1 MSLFTD
7 MKSVKLAPSDRSAPP
22 PATRAYRMV
31 SRSQAAE
38 RTHQAIIQAAFAL
51 YSERDFDQVSL
62 DDVAAQAGVA
72 VRTLLRRF
80 GSKEA
85 LLDAVAEAAD
95 AELEDRRQEVPPG
108 DAAAAVR
115 CVVTD
120 YEGYGDAIMRLLSQE
135 DRVAAF
141 RRTAE
146 RGRRLHHEWV
156 ERAFA
161 PQLARRTGAAR
172 RRLRAQL
179 IAITDVYTWKLMR
192 RDLGLGRSATVQAL
206 GEMVAGVTGEPAGS
220 AG

>member
-1 MSLFTD
+1 
-7 MKSVKLAPSDRSAPP
+7 
-22 PATRAYRMV
+22 MV

-62 DDVAAQAGVA
+62 DDVAGQAGVTA
-72 VRTLLRRF
+72 RTLLRRF

-95 AELEDRRQEVPPG
+95 AEVEDRRQEVPPG
-108 DAAAAVR
+108 EAAAAVR

-135 DRVAAF
+135 NRVAAF
-141 RRTAE
+141 GRIAE
-146 RGRRLHHEWV
+146 RGRRLHREWV
-156 ERAFA
+156 DRAFA
-161 PQLARRTGAAR
+161 PQLSRRSGAAR

-179 IAITDVYTWKLMR
+179 IVTTDVYTWKLMR
-192 RDLGLGRSATVQAL
+192 RDLGLGQSAVVEAL
-206 GEMVAGVTGEPAGS
+206 EEMVAGITGDLTGS
-220 AG
+220 SG

>member
-1 MSLFTD
+1 MSVLSD
-7 MKSVKLAPSDRSAPP
+7 MKSANLATHRPAPP

-38 RTHQAIIQAAFAL
+38 QTHQAIIQAAFAL

-62 DDVAAQAGVA
+62 DDVAGEAGVA

-95 AELEDRRQEVPPG
+95 AEVEDRRQEVPPG

-120 YEGYGDAIMRLLSQE
+120 YEGYGDAVMRLLSQE
-135 DRVAAF
+135 DRAAAF
-141 RRTAE
+141 GRIAE
-146 RGRRLHHEWV
+146 RGRALHHAWV

-161 PQLARRTGAAR
+161 PQLGRRSGAAR

-192 RDLGLGRSATVQAL
+192 RDLGLGRSATVVAL
-206 GEMVAGVTGEPAGS
+206 REMVAGVTGEPAGS

>member
-1 MSLFTD
+1 
-7 MKSVKLAPSDRSAPP
+7 
-22 PATRAYRMV
+22 MV

-38 RTHQAIIQAAFAL
+38 RTHQAIIQAAFDL
-51 YSERDFDQVSL
+51 YGERDFDQVSL
-62 DDVAAQAGVA
+62 DDVAARAGVA

-85 LLDAVAEAAD
+85 LLDAVAEAGD
-95 AELEDRRQEVPPG
+95 REMEDRRQEVPPG

-115 CVVTD
+115 CAVTD
-120 YEGYGDAIMRLLSQE
+120 YEGYGDALMRLLSQE

-141 RRTAE
+141 GRSAE

-161 PQLARRTGAAR
+161 PQLSGRSGAAR

-192 RDLGLGRSATVQAL
+192 RDLRLGRSATIEAL
-206 GEMVAGVTGEPAGS
+206 RELVAAATGEPTGS

>member
-1 MSLFTD
+1 
-7 MKSVKLAPSDRSAPP
+7 MKYAKLALPDPSASP

-62 DDVAAQAGVA
+62 DDVAAQAGVT

-95 AELEDRRQEVPPG
+95 AEVEDRRQEVPPG

-141 RRTAE
+141 GRIAE

-156 ERAFA
+156 EQAFA
-161 PQLARRTGAAR
+161 PQLTRRSGAAR

-192 RDLGLGRSATVQAL
+192 RDLGLGRSATVEAL
-206 GEMVAGVTGEPAGS
+206 GEMVAALTGEPAGS

>member
-1 MSLFTD
+1 MDS
-7 MKSVKLAPSDRSAPP
+7 
-22 PATRAYRMV
+22 RA
-31 SRSQAAE
+31 QAAE

-80 GSKEA
+80 GSKDA

-95 AELEDRRQEVPPG
+95 AEVEDRRQEVPRG
-108 DAAAAVR
+108 DVAAAVR

-161 PQLARRTGAAR
+161 PQLARRSGAAR

-179 IAITDVYTWKLMR
+179 VAITDVYTWKLMR

>member
-1 MSLFTD
+1 
-7 MKSVKLAPSDRSAPP
+7 
-22 PATRAYRMV
+22 MV

-38 RTHQAIIQAAFAL
+38 RTHRAIIQAAFDL

-62 DDVAAQAGVA
+62 DDVAAQAGVT

-95 AELEDRRQEVPPG
+95 REVEGRRQEVPPG

-135 DRVAAF
+135 NRVAAF
-141 RRTAE
+141 GRTAE

-156 ERAFA
+156 DRAFG
-161 PQLARRTGAAR
+161 PQLSRRSRAAR
-172 RRLRAQL
+172 RQLRAQL

-192 RDLGLGRSATVQAL
+192 RDLGLGRSATVEAL

>member
-1 MSLFTD
+1 
-7 MKSVKLAPSDRSAPP
+7 
-22 PATRAYRMV
+22 MV
-31 SRSQAAE
+31 GRLQAAE

-51 YSERDFDQVSL
+51 YGERDFDQVSL
-62 DDVAAQAGVA
+62 DDVAAEAGVA

-85 LLDAVAEAAD
+85 LLDAVADAAD
-95 AELEDRRQEVPPG
+95 AEVEDRRQEVPPG

-141 RRTAE
+141 GRIAE
-146 RGRRLHHEWV
+146 RGRRLHREWV

-161 PQLARRTGAAR
+161 PQLARRSGAAR
-172 RRLRAQL
+172 RLLRAQL

-192 RDLGLGRSATVQAL
+192 RDLGLGRRATVQAL

-220 AG
+220 AR

>member
-1 MSLFTD
+1 MAWARW
-7 MKSVKLAPSDRSAPP
+7 VRRGRQGP
-22 PATRAYRMV
+22 
-31 SRSQAAE
+31 
-38 RTHQAIIQAAFAL
+38 AAFAL

-95 AELEDRRQEVPPG
+95 AEVEDRRQEVPPG

-115 CVVTD
+115 CVITD

-161 PQLARRTGAAR
+161 PQLARHSGAAR

-192 RDLGLGRSATVQAL
+192 RDLGLGRSATVEAL
-206 GEMVAGVTGEPAGS
+206 AEMVAGVTGESAGS

>member
-1 MSLFTD
+1 
-7 MKSVKLAPSDRSAPP
+7 
-22 PATRAYRMV
+22 MV

-62 DDVAAQAGVA
+62 DDVAARAGIT

-95 AELEDRRQEVPPG
+95 AEVEDRRQEVPPG

-120 YEGYGDAIMRLLSQE
+120 YEGYGDAIMRLLSQA

-141 RRTAE
+141 ERIAE

-161 PQLARRTGAAR
+161 PQLARRSGAAR
-172 RRLRAQL
+172 RLLRAQL

-206 GEMVAGVTGEPAGS
+206 GEMVAGVTGDPAGS

>member
-1 MSLFTD
+1 
-7 MKSVKLAPSDRSAPP
+7 
-22 PATRAYRMV
+22 MV
-31 SRSQAAE
+31 SRSEAAE

-51 YSERDFDQVSL
+51 YGERDFDHVSL
-62 DDVAAQAGVA
+62 DDVAARAGVA

-95 AELEDRRQEVPPG
+95 REIEDRRQEVPPG
-108 DAAAAVR
+108 DVSAAVR
-115 CVVTD
+115 CAVTD

-141 RRTAE
+141 GRTAE

-156 ERAFA
+156 EQAFA
-161 PQLARRTGAAR
+161 PQLSRRAGAAR

-192 RDLGLGRSATVQAL
+192 RDLRLGRAATIEAMR
-206 GEMVAGVTGEPAGS
+206 EMVAGVTGEPTGS

>member
-1 MSLFTD
+1 
-7 MKSVKLAPSDRSAPP
+7 MKAGNPVVADRSAPP

-31 SRSQAAE
+31 NRSQAAE
-38 RTHQAIIQAAFAL
+38 RTWQSIVEAAFAL

-62 DDVAAQAGVA
+62 DDVAARAGVA

-85 LLDAVAEAAD
+85 LLDAVAD
-95 AELEDRRQEVPPG
+95 AVDREIEDRRQEVPPG
-108 DAAAAVR
+108 DAAAAIR
-115 CVVTD
+115 CVVAD
-120 YEGYGDAIMRLLSQE
+120 YEGYGEAIMRLLAQE
-135 DRVAAF
+135 DRAAAF
-141 RRTAE
+141 GRIAE

-161 PQLARRTGAAR
+161 PQLARRSGAAR

-179 IAITDVYTWKLMR
+179 IAIADVYTWKLMR
-192 RDLGLGRSATVQAL
+192 KDLGLGRAATVEAL
-206 GEMVAGVTGEPAGS
+206 AEMVAGVTGGPARN

>member
-1 MSLFTD
+1 MSVSSD
-7 MKSVKLAPSDRSAPP
+7 MKSAYPLSNRPGTP

-38 RTHQAIIQAAFAL
+38 RTHQAIIQAAFTL
-51 YSERDFDQVSL
+51 YGERDFDQVSL
-62 DDVAAQAGVA
+62 DDVAAEAGVA

-95 AELEDRRQEVPPG
+95 REIEERRQEVPRG

-115 CVVTD
+115 CAVTD

-141 RRTAE
+141 GRSAE

-161 PQLARRTGAAR
+161 PQLSRRPGAAR

-192 RDLGLGRSATVQAL
+192 RDLGLGRSATIEAL
-206 GEMVAGVTGEPAGS
+206 REMVGGVTGEPTES

>member
-1 MSLFTD
+1 
-7 MKSVKLAPSDRSAPP
+7 
-22 PATRAYRMV
+22 MV

-95 AELEDRRQEVPPG
+95 REVEDRRQEVPPG
-108 DAAAAVR
+108 DAAAAVC

-141 RRTAE
+141 GRTAE

-161 PQLARRTGAAR
+161 PQLARRSGAAR

-179 IAITDVYTWKLMR
+179 ISTTDVYTWKLMR
-192 RDLGLGRSATVQAL
+192 RDLGLGRSATVEAL
-206 GEMVAGVTGEPAGS
+206 GEMVAAITGELAGS

>member
-1 MSLFTD
+1 
-7 MKSVKLAPSDRSAPP
+7 
-22 PATRAYRMV
+22 MV

-62 DDVAAQAGVA
+62 DDVAAQAGVT

-95 AELEDRRQEVPPG
+95 AEVEDRRQEVPPG

-141 RRTAE
+141 GRIAE

-156 ERAFA
+156 DRAFA
-161 PQLARRTGAAR
+161 PQLARRPGAAR

-192 RDLGLGRSATVQAL
+192 RDLRLGRSATVEAL
-206 GEMVAGVTGEPAGS
+206 GEMVAGVTGELAGS

>member
-1 MSLFTD
+1 
-7 MKSVKLAPSDRSAPP
+7 MKSARPLSTRPAPL

-38 RTHQAIIQAAFAL
+38 RTHQAIVQAAFAL
-51 YSERDFDQVSL
+51 YSARDFDQVSL
-62 DDVAAQAGVA
+62 DDVAAEAGVA

-95 AELEDRRQEVPPG
+95 REIEGRRQEVPPG
-108 DAAAAVR
+108 DDSAAVR
-115 CVVTD
+115 CAVTD
-120 YEGYGDAIMRLLSQE
+120 YEGYGDAIMRLLAQE

-141 RRTAE
+141 GRSAE

-161 PQLARRTGAAR
+161 PQLSRRTGAAR

-192 RDLGLGRSATVQAL
+192 RDLGLGRAATIEAL
-206 GEMVAGVTGEPAGS
+206 REMVAAVTGQPTGS

>member
-1 MSLFTD
+1 
-7 MKSVKLAPSDRSAPP
+7 
-22 PATRAYRMV
+22 MV
-31 SRSQAAE
+31 NRSQAAE
-38 RTHQAIIQAAFAL
+38 RTRQAIIQAAFNL

-62 DDVAAQAGVA
+62 DDVAAEAGVA

-85 LLDAVAEAAD
+85 LLDAVAEAGD
-95 AELEDRRQEVPPG
+95 REIEDRRQEVPPG
-108 DAAAAVR
+108 DAAAAIR

-141 RRTAE
+141 GRTAE

-161 PQLARRTGAAR
+161 PQLSRRSGAAL

-179 IAITDVYTWKLMR
+179 IALTDVYTWKLMR
-192 RDLGLGRSATVQAL
+192 RDLGLGRSATVEAL
-206 GEMVAGVTGEPAGS
+206 AEMVASVTGEPARS
-220 AG
+220 AE

>member
-1 MSLFTD
+1 
-7 MKSVKLAPSDRSAPP
+7 MKSATLASTGRSVPS
-22 PATRAYRMV
+22 PATRPYRMV

-38 RTHQAIIQAAFAL
+38 RTHRAIIQAAFDL

-85 LLDAVAEAAD
+85 LLDAVADAAD
-95 AELEDRRQEVPPG
+95 REVEGRRQEVPPG
-108 DAAAAVR
+108 DTAAAVR

-135 DRVAAF
+135 NRVAAF
-141 RRTAE
+141 GRTAE

-156 ERAFA
+156 ERAFG
-161 PQLARRTGAAR
+161 PQLSRRSGAAR
-172 RRLRAQL
+172 RLLRAQL

-192 RDLGLGRSATVQAL
+192 RDLGLGRSATVEAL
-206 GEMVAGVTGEPAGS
+206 EGMLAGVTGEPAGS

>member
-1 MSLFTD
+1 MSLSDD
-7 MKSVKLAPSDRSAPP
+7 MKDATVALTDRSVPP
-22 PATRAYRMV
+22 LATRPYRMV
-31 SRSQAAE
+31 SRSQGAE
-38 RTHQAIIQAAFAL
+38 RTHQTIIQAAFAL
-51 YSERDFDQVSL
+51 YGERDFDQVSL

-72 VRTLLRRF
+72 VRTVLRRF

-95 AELEDRRQEVPPG
+95 AEVEGRRQEVSPG
-108 DAAAAVR
+108 DVAAAVR

-120 YEGYGDAIMRLLSQE
+120 YEGYGNAIMRLLSQE
-135 DRVAAF
+135 DRVEAF

-161 PQLARRTGAAR
+161 PQLARRSGAAR
-172 RRLRAQL
+172 RLLRAQL

-192 RDLGLGRSATVQAL
+192 RDVGLGRSSTVEAL
-206 GEMVAGVTGEPAGS
+206 GEMVASVTGEPAGS

>member
-1 MSLFTD
+1 
-7 MKSVKLAPSDRSAPP
+7 
-22 PATRAYRMV
+22 MV
-31 SRSQAAE
+31 SRSEAAR
-38 RTHQAIIQAAFAL
+38 RTHRAIIQAAFDL

-62 DDVAAQAGVA
+62 EEVAAQAGVA

-85 LLDAVAEAAD
+85 LLDTVAEAAD
-95 AELEDRRQEVPPG
+95 REMEDRRREVPPG

-115 CVVTD
+115 CAVTD
-120 YEGYGDAIMRLLSQE
+120 YESYGDAIMRLLSQE

-141 RRTAE
+141 GRIAE

-161 PQLARRTGAAR
+161 PQLSGRSRGARRL
-172 RRLRAQL
+172 LRAQL

-192 RDLGLGRSATVQAL
+192 RDLGVGRSATVAAL
-206 GEMVAGVTGEPAGS
+206 REMVAGVTGEPTGS

>member
-1 MSLFTD
+1 
-7 MKSVKLAPSDRSAPP
+7 
-22 PATRAYRMV
+22 MV
-31 SRSQAAE
+31 SRSEAAE

-51 YSERDFDQVSL
+51 YGERDFDQVSL

-95 AELEDRRQEVPPG
+95 REIEDRRREVPPG
-108 DAAAAVR
+108 DVSAAVR
-115 CVVTD
+115 CAVTD

-141 RRTAE
+141 GRTAE

-156 ERAFA
+156 EQAFA
-161 PQLARRTGAAR
+161 PQLSRRAGAAR

-192 RDLGLGRSATVQAL
+192 RDLGLGRSATIEAMR
-206 GEMVAGVTGEPAGS
+206 EMVAGLTGEPTGS

>member
-1 MSLFTD
+1 MSLLSD
-7 MKSVKLAPSDRSAPP
+7 MKAENLVPPDRPGAP
-22 PATRAYRMV
+22 PATRPYRMV

-38 RTHQAIIQAAFAL
+38 QTRQAIIQAAFSL

-62 DDVAAQAGVA
+62 DDVAARAGVA

-85 LLDAVAEAAD
+85 LLDAVAEAGD
-95 AELEDRRQEVPPG
+95 REIDDRRQEVPAG

-115 CVVTD
+115 CVVAD

-135 DRVAAF
+135 DRAAAF
-141 RRTAE
+141 GRIAE
-146 RGRRLHHEWV
+146 RGRRLHHAWV

-161 PQLARRTGAAR
+161 PQLARRSGATR

-192 RDLGLGRSATVQAL
+192 RDLGLGRSATIETL
-206 GEMVAGVTGEPAGS
+206 REMVAGVIGEPTGGAG
-220 AG
+220 